1 MPKTVKAKTGKVNT
15 GKVLSQ
21 PAGQNVNSFPV
32 RVVESNFLVE
42 LA

>member
-1 MPKTVKAKTGKVNT
+1 MPKTFNVKV

-21 PAGQNVNSFPV
+21 PAGQNVNSFPI
-32 RVVESNFLVE
+32 RVVGSDVLVE

>member
-1 MPKTVKAKTGKVNT
+1 MPKTVKVKT

-21 PAGQNVNSFPV
+21 PAGQNVNGFPV
-32 RVVESNFLVE
+32 RVVGSDVLVE

>member
-1 MPKTVKAKTGKVNT
+1 MPKTVKVKT

-32 RVVESNFLVE
+32 RVVGSNFLVE